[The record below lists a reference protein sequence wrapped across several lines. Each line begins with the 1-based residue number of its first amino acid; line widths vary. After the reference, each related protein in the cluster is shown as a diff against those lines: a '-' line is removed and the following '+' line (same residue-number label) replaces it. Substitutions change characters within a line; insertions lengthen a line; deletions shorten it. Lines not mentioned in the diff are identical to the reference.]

1 MPTRKIPFTF
11 HLDEDVLE
19 KIKILAD
26 LDNRSTSNMLEYL
39 CKEQI
44 RKYENEHGTI
54 PIDIY

>member
-11 HLDEDVLE
+11 HLDEDALA

-26 LDNRSTSNMLEYL
+26 MENRSTSNMLEYL
-39 CKEQI
+39 CKERI

-54 PIDIY
+54 SIDNF